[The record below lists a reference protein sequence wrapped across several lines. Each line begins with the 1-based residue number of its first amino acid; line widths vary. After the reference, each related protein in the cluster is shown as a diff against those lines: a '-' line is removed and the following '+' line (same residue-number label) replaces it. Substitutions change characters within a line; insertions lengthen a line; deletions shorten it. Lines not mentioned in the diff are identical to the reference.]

1 MTLAK
6 PGWDEFRAT
15 GDDEES
21 AQLRYP
27 VDKAVENYQRRRAD
41 PMDVFQQREQWR
53 LNSQPFEEREQ
64 GSDQTLFLFSRRHLK
79 RRIVPFEKNRTK
91 RCHEW
96 NNVRGSSRERRA
108 MDSSFSIGALGP
120 LRSKTLPRA
129 KFDGRSDET
138 HRSCGGG
145 TLVADREMPLVGGP
159 FAQAGQDAQLADAG
173 LAREQRD
180 FAFAGACVPPSFDKQ
195 GAVMRLDRDASK
207 RVSVSASRNTAH
219 ARIGA
224 SNPFRSFGSRDLSSK
239 VSPRRRRV

>member
-1 MTLAK
+1 MSAARAGSGGPWTRASRLAPWGLFGRK
-6 PGWDEFRAT
+6 LCRAPNLM
-15 GDDEES
+15 DD
-21 AQLRYP
+21 RM
-27 VDKAVENYQRRRAD
+27 K
-41 PMDVFQQREQWR
+41 
-53 LNSQPFEEREQ
+53 
-64 GSDQTLFLFSRRHLK
+64 
-79 RRIVPFEKNRTK
+79 RIV
-91 RCHEW
+91 H
-96 NNVRGSSRERRA
+96 VV
-108 MDSSFSIGALGP
+108 
-120 LRSKTLPRA
+120 
-129 KFDGRSDET
+129 
-138 HRSCGGG
+138 GG
-145 TLVADREMPLVGGP
+145 TLVADREMPLVGEP